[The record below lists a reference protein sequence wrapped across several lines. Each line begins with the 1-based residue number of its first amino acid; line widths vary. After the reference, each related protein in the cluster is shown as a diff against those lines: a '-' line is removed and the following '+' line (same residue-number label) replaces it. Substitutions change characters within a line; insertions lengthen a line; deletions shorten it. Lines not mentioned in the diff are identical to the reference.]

1 MQYKQKLQKL
11 LRMRVQHSSHHTVL
25 LSEGNRTPSLDWH
38 AELQD
43 TTRLVS
49 LMRKHTQN
57 GLSVIVNIVCIT

>member
-1 MQYKQKLQKL
+1 MHMLNVVQAELQELLLMQ
-11 LRMRVQHSSHHTVL
+11 VQHSSHHTVL
-25 LSEGNRTPSLDWH
+25 LSEGNRTASLDWH

-57 GLSVIVNIVCIT
+57 VRNCQHT